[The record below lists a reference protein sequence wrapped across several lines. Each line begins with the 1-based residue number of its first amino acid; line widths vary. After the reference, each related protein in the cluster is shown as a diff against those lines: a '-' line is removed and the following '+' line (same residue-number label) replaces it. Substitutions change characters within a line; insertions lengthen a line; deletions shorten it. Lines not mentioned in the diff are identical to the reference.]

1 MKLNHI
7 CSAAHTESYL
17 STPTFALR
25 CCVQAKRHLVS
36 RIDHFIRDR
45 IIFAS
50 RVISTHVAAK
60 IKDSGEDVLLTFARS
75 SVVEQSIVDAW
86 HTSKKRFQVIC
97 VGGDVFQEG
106 QRLVES
112 LIRQGIPTS
121 YIPLASLSSVLPR
134 VTMVLLGTASLLAN
148 GSLYSRSGTATVAM
162 MAHHRKIPVIVCC
175 ETYKFS
181 ERVRLE
187 GVGGNENAI
196 QSDNIDDGGS
206 EDFTDTAPPNLSS
219 LSLMYDLTPSSYIS
233 AVASEVGLSGPESV
247 AILLRDY
254 KSILFGS

>member
-75 SVVEQSIVDAW
+75 SVEIG
-86 HTSKKRFQVIC
+86 R
-97 VGGDVFQEG
+97 
-106 QRLVES
+106 
-112 LIRQGIPTS
+112 
-121 YIPLASLSSVLPR
+121 
-134 VTMVLLGTASLLAN
+134 
-148 GSLYSRSGTATVAM
+148 
-162 MAHHRKIPVIVCC
+162 AHV
-175 ETYKFS
+175 
-181 ERVRLE
+181 
-187 GVGGNENAI
+187 
-196 QSDNIDDGGS
+196 
-206 EDFTDTAPPNLSS
+206 
-219 LSLMYDLTPSSYIS
+219 
-233 AVASEVGLSGPESV
+233 
-247 AILLRDY
+247 
-254 KSILFGS
+254 